1 LRVLAFLAMGV
12 AAGVGA
18 QEIVTLP
25 TRPGVTQSFFIAG
38 MGEHKPT
45 AVALL
50 YVGGP
55 GVINLRVEGGQPK
68 FGDRNFLPR
77 SRREFIRNGILPVV
91 LDAPSDHAAEMSDD
105 FRTSADHVTDTRA
118 VIANLRKRYP
128 GLPVFLIG
136 TSKGTLSAAYLGRS
150 LEGEVAGVVQT
161 STLFYLGSGRRAMMR
176 LAAFDWASIKAPL
189 LFVHHTGDGCS
200 STPYAEARRLAE
212 RYPLISVSGG
222 KPAES
227 PPCEPLAAHGFYGRE
242 AETVD
247 AIAAWMLKKPFP
259 KEIS

>member
-1 LRVLAFLAMGV
+1 MGV
-12 AAGVGA
+12 AACAGA

-38 MGEHKPT
+38 MGERKPA

-77 SRREFIRNGILPVV
+77 SRREFIRNGIVPVV
-91 LDAPSDHAAEMSDD
+91 LDAPSDHAAEMSDN
-105 FRTSADHVTDTRA
+105 FRMSAAHVTDAQA
-118 VIANLRKRYP
+118 VIVELAKRYP
-128 GLPVFLIG
+128 GLPVFLVG
-136 TSKGTLSAAYLGRS
+136 TSKGTLSAAYLGRA
-150 LEGEVAGVVQT
+150 LGDQVAGVVQT
-161 STLFYLGSGRRAMMR
+161 STLFYLGSGHRAQMR
-176 LAAFDWASIKAPL
+176 LAGFDWTSIKAPL
-189 LFVHHTGDGCS
+189 LFVHHTGDGCG

-222 KPAES
+222 RPAES

-247 AIAAWMLKKPFP
+247 AIAAWILKKPFP